1 MGTDPL
7 QTETAE
13 KANVFL
19 IEDHPAMR
27 LGLKSLIETEPGFTI
42 CGEQGCALGAME
54 AIQSLKPDVIVL
66 DLKLPDRPGLELIK
80 DLRAADVRTPIL
92 VISSWDERLYAKRV
106 LKAEANG
113 YIMKDEALD
122 CVIEGLHRVL
132 TGNVYLTPSMTQ
144 YQVNTLSRATA
155 AESIDLLTDR
165 ELEVLELIGQGKSTQ
180 AISSHLKIS
189 SKTVDAHRANIKVK
203 LGIGDLNELIRFAV
217 QLVENGEVG
226 GEPASV
232 K

>member
-1 MGTDPL
+1 
-7 QTETAE
+7 
-13 KANVFL
+13 
-19 IEDHPAMR
+19 MR
-27 LGLKSLIETEPGFTI
+27 LGLKALIESESGFII
-42 CGEQGCALGAME
+42 CGEIGRAQGALE
-54 AIQSLKPDVIVL
+54 ALQATQPDVIVL
-66 DLKLPDRPGLELIK
+66 DLKLPDRHGLELIK
-80 DLRAADVRTPIL
+80 DLRAADVKIPIL

-122 CVIEGLHRVL
+122 LVIEGLQRVL

-165 ELEVLELIGQGKSTQ
+165 ELEVLELIGHGKSTQ
-180 AISSHLKIS
+180 SISNLLKIS

-203 LGIGDLNELIRFAV
+203 LGINDLNALIRFAV

-226 GEPASV
+226 GESAV
-232 K
+232 L